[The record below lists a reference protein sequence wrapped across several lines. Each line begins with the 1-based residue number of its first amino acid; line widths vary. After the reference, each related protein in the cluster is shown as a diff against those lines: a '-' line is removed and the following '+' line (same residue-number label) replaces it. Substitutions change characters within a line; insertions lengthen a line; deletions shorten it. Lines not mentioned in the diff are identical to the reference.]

1 MTTVE
6 YESNVVLSSVDF
18 NVVGTRPVRPDGADK
33 VTGRAL
39 YGADFD
45 TAGMLHGKILRS
57 PHAHANIKSIDT
69 SKAEALTGVLAIV
82 TFADFPQVEDAALD
96 LGEEVTTLHDLQAN
110 ILARHKA
117 LYKGHAIAAV
127 AATNPHMAEEAV
139 KLIDVEYEVLPS
151 IMTAPQG
158 MAADAPI
165 LHESMKTDELGET
178 VEDKPSNVAQHFQ
191 HVKGDVGKGL
201 RRCRRRR

>member
-1 MTTVE
+1 
-6 YESNVVLSSVDF
+6 
-18 NVVGTRPVRPDGADK
+18 
-33 VTGRAL
+33 
-39 YGADFD
+39 
-45 TAGMLHGKILRS
+45 MLR
-57 PHAHANIKSIDT
+57 
-69 SKAEALTGVLAIV
+69 
-82 TFADFPQVEDAALD
+82 LD

-178 VEDKPSNVAQHFQ
+178 IEDKPSNVAQHFQ
-191 HVKGDVGKGL
+191 HVKGDVEKGFADADVVVEREVRHGNGAPGLYRAPRSKRDLEHGRQAAYMVQHAGCVHRARRHRRGATPACVSGARYADGDRWRL
-201 RRCRRRR
+201 RWQDSSLS

>member
-45 TAGMLHGKILRS
+45 TAGMLHGNILRS

-96 LGEEVTTLHDLQAN
+96 LGEEVTTLHDLQVEHSCSAQ
-110 ILARHKA
+110 
-117 LYKGHAIAAV
+117 GAV
-127 AATNPHMAEEAV
+127 
-139 KLIDVEYEVLPS
+139 
-151 IMTAPQG
+151 QG
-158 MAADAPI
+158 ACNR
-165 LHESMKTDELGET
+165 SSRG
-178 VEDKPSNVAQHFQ
+178 DKSPC
-191 HVKGDVGKGL
+191 G
-201 RRCRRRR
+201 